1 MSARTLH
8 PRKLTLDDIADA
20 RAYERERAEFKSRI
34 LATKA
39 RRRLPLGP
47 FVTVV
52 FENRDTIRHQI
63 QEMARVEKLFT
74 DEAIQD
80 EIDTYNPMIP
90 EPGQLCATLF
100 IELTSDEQMREW
112 LPKLVGIERS
122 LVFRLGDGTEVR
134 AATEAQHESQ
144 LTRDEITAAVHYVQF
159 AFTPAEVEI
168 LARHGALFVC
178 DHPAYLEEITL
189 SDANI
194 EEFLSDLRP

>member
-1 MSARTLH
+1 MSVNTVN

-20 RAYERERAEFKSRI
+20 RAYERERADFKSRVI
-34 LATKA
+34 AMKA
-39 RRRLPLGP
+39 RRRLPLGT

-52 FENRDTIRHQI
+52 FENRETIRHQI

-74 DEAIQD
+74 DESIQE
-80 EIDTYNPMIP
+80 EIDIYNPMIP

-100 IELTSDEQMREW
+100 IELTSDDQMREW
-112 LPKLVGIERS
+112 LPRLVGIERS

-134 AATEAQHESQ
+134 AVTESQHESQ

-159 AFTPAEVEI
+159 SFTADEVET
-168 LARHGALFVC
+168 LARHGGVFAC